1 MTAAH
6 VGKKVCH
13 PVVIIK
19 VNGVKCRALLDTRAT
34 GSYISAF
41 LVYLLKVKPSR
52 TLTGG
57 IKTIMG
63 LVIKRVETYD
73 VKIGDTLEKCVLP
86 VCVTKI
92 EQHEL
97 LTLENPNYP
106 EMLGRYPHLKG
117 VRMEETDTK
126 ELLPIHV
133 ILEANEYTKIK
144 MAGHQRPG
152 AVGEPIAEQTRFGW
166 TIMSSGAEVDSQNMF
181 LTQTSLGDYEEL
193 CRMDILGL
201 QDTPIGDQDV
211 VHQEFLE
218 QLKCSPEG
226 WYEIALP
233 WKGGH
238 PPLPNNNTGSLK
250 RLASLV
256 QRLKRN
262 GKLEDYDAIIQQQ
275 LEEGVAEEAEEP
287 AQAKEFYIPHKAV
300 IRDSSETTKMRIVYD
315 ASARAYDA
323 APFVNECLES
333 GPPLQNQLW
342 KVLVRGRFNAVAIV
356 EDIQKAF
363 LQVRIRAEDRDS
375 LRFHWITRE
384 YPEQVRMGPS
394 PFILG
399 GVIQHHLNIGRPDL
413 PDAVPEIERGLYVDN
428 LLMGDQT
435 VEKAWKIKATS
446 TEIFGKASFKQCC
459 LHWIRGASENK
470 QFVGNRVR
478 KIKEKESVIWRHVP
492 TQENPTDLG
501 SRGGPVNK
509 ENMLWWV
516 RPNWLKDPASWPL
529 DIVTTATPESEA
541 EAKATKQVFA
551 LAVNGTELDVFD
563 EMLSKGSLWHCLR
576 VGAWVQ
582 RFINNTRNSEHKRK
596 TGALTTEEINYQ
608 KLLWEKKTQKKCAG
622 LEQFEDDKLKLNLH
636 MNHDGALEYHGR
648 IQGDYP
654 VYLPDSEMFT
664 EKLVQH
670 AHQATLHG
678 GVSLTMAKVRET
690 HWVPGLS

>member
-6 VGKKVCH
+6 MGEKVCN

-19 VNGVKCRALLDTRAT
+19 VKGVKCHALLDTGAT

-52 TLTGG
+52 TLTRG
-57 IKTIMG
+57 IKAIMG
-63 LVIKRVETYD
+63 LVTKRVETYD
-73 VKIGDTLEKCVLP
+73 GKICDTLEKCVLP

-92 EQHEL
+92 EQREL
-97 LTLENPNYP
+97 LTLENRNYP
-106 EMLGRYPHLKG
+106 EMLRRYPHLKG

-126 ELLPIHV
+126 ELLPIYV
-133 ILEANEYTKIK
+133 ILEANENTKIK
-144 MAGHQRPG
+144 MADYQRAG

-166 TIMSSGAEVDSQNMF
+166 TIMSSGAEVDTQNVF
-181 LTQTSLGDYEEL
+181 LTQTSIGDYEEL
-193 CRMDILGL
+193 CRMDVLGL
-201 QDTPIGDQDV
+201 QGTPIGDQDV

-218 QLKCSPEG
+218 PLKCRPEG
-226 WYEIALP
+226 WYETALP

-300 IRDSSETTKMRIVYD
+300 IRDSSETTNMRIVYD

-356 EDIQKAF
+356 EEIQKAF
-363 LQVRIRAEDRDS
+363 LQVRIRAEDRDA

-384 YPEQVRMGPS
+384 YPEEVRTLRFTQALFGLGPS

-399 GVIQHHLNIGRPDL
+399 GVIQHHLNICRPDL

-446 TEIFGKASFKQCC
+446 SEIFGKASFKQWC
-459 LHWIRGASENK
+459 LHWIRGASEYK

-492 TQENPTDLG
+492 TQENPADLG

-509 ENMLWWV
+509 ENVLWWE
-516 RPNWLKDPASWPL
+516 RPNWLKDPASWPP

-541 EAKATKQVFA
+541 EAKATKC
-551 LAVNGTELDVFD
+551 
-563 EMLSKGSLWHCLR
+563 S
-576 VGAWVQ
+576 
-582 RFINNTRNSEHKRK
+582 
-596 TGALTTEEINYQ
+596 
-608 KLLWEKKTQKKCAG
+608 
-622 LEQFEDDKLKLNLH
+622 
-636 MNHDGALEYHGR
+636 
-648 IQGDYP
+648 P
-654 VYLPDSEMFT
+654 
-664 EKLVQH
+664 
-670 AHQATLHG
+670 
-678 GVSLTMAKVRET
+678 
-690 HWVPGLS
+690 